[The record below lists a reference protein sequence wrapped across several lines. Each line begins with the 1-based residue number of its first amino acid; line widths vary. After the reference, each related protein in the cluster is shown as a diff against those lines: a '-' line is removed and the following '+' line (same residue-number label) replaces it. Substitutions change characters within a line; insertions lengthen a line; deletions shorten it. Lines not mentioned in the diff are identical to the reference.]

1 MKKSTI
7 AEDILQPDMVSYLAV
22 FAFLSGI
29 ALPFISGKWYV
40 VAEILPSTTLLAI
53 ITILLGSAMY
63 YGFASI
69 LISLAVGVRV
79 SYVFTP
85 LGKIILHFLT
95 LMNFTPGKENF
106 SSLLFKFPTANSM
119 YNILFVLITGT
130 FLCYSAGWFGTE
142 IHKSS
147 SGKIIFPLII
157 FTVSSVGIFY
167 LGVF

>member
-1 MKKSTI
+1 MRKTTI
-7 AEDILQPDMVSYLAV
+7 TEDILQQELVSYLAV
-22 FAFLSGI
+22 IAFMSGI
-29 ALPFISGKWYV
+29 ALPFVSGKWYA
-40 VAEILPSTTLLAI
+40 VAEILPSTTFLAI

-63 YGFASI
+63 YGLASV

-85 LGKIILHFLT
+85 LAKIIPHFLT
-95 LMNFTPGKENF
+95 AMSFTSGKENF
-106 SSLLFKFPTANSM
+106 SSVLFAFPTAHSM
-119 YNILFVLITGT
+119 YNIFFVLITGT

-157 FTVSSVGIFY
+157 FTVSSAGIFY

>member
-7 AEDILQPDMVSYLAV
+7 EEDILQQDMVSYLAV

-29 ALPFISGKWYV
+29 ALPFISEKWYV
-40 VAEILPSTTLLAI
+40 VAKILPSTTLLVI

-147 SGKIIFPLII
+147 SSKIIFPLII